1 MAPECGVALAI
12 TVPSRDDS
20 LLENGVN
27 FKGHHDL
34 GWHNLFLFIAIGM

>member
-20 LLENGVN
+20 LLENDFENGV
-27 FKGHHDL
+27 KVHL
-34 GWHNLFLFIAIGM
+34 GWHNLFIFIAIGM